1 MLSGNTKLRLVNS
14 LNVIVINMKENTK
27 DILLFIGGFL
37 VAASIT
43 LMWLVIG
50 AIL

>member
-1 MLSGNTKLRLVNS
+1 
-14 LNVIVINMKENTK
+14 MKEGTK
-27 DILLFIGGFL
+27 EVLIFIGGFL

>member
-1 MLSGNTKLRLVNS
+1 MS
-14 LNVIVINMKENTK
+14 ENTK
-27 DILLFIGGFL
+27 DVLLFVGGFL

-50 AIL
+50 AIV